1 MRLTRVTSDDWEGLY
16 LDNKLIA
23 QNHSVDTYY
32 ALMVALKT
40 TNPLVIDRVVYD
52 FGHVKRVAYLNSDND
67 CVIFKTYAI
76 QCGEITELL
85 DQDIVTESECE
96 IALSLLRGK

>member
-1 MRLTRVTSDDWEGLY
+1 MKLTRVTSDDWEGLY

-40 TNPLVIDRVVYD
+40 TNPLVIDIIDLQLVDEDWIESVGR
-52 FGHVKRVAYLNSDND
+52 FPDNL
-67 CVIFKTYAI
+67 
-76 QCGEITELL
+76 E
-85 DQDIVTESECE
+85 DIPKV
-96 IALSLLRGK
+96 